1 MQRWLVI
8 LYLGLMTVQYP
19 VIATAST
26 AEADQTLWQ
35 RMAAALGAGE
45 ASQAPTMRREHRE
58 HARSHRSREWEPRQ
72 TAHAH
77 DNNTVTEGTPAAA
90 VAKAAGATGSVPA
103 GTAVAAP
110 LSAPVASKPAIA
122 ATSTVVATR
131 AIELPDL
138 AAAEEE
144 VLLSLG
150 PRRVTTVIVSPP
162 PLKTS
167 SRAAERRG
175 KAGTTISTCDSGERI
190 ITAFYWESR
199 HTASG
204 EPFNPRGMTAAH
216 RTLPF
221 GTQLTVTNPRNGQSV
236 VVTVNDRGPFV
247 SGVNL
252 DLSLGAAKAIGMQGT
267 GSVCIEPSEVAS
279 ASDRMGGSP

>member
-1 MQRWLVI
+1 MQRWRVI

-19 VIATAST
+19 VIAAAST

-35 RMAAALGAGE
+35 RMASALSAGE
-45 ASQAPTMRREHRE
+45 ASQAPTTRHEHRE
-58 HARSHRSREWEPRQ
+58 HARSHRSREWEPR
-72 TAHAH
+72 TAAHAH
-77 DNNTVTEGTPAAA
+77 DNNPVTEGTPAAA
-90 VAKAAGATGSVPA
+90 IAKATGSVPA
-103 GTAVAAP
+103 GTAVAVP
-110 LSAPVASKPAIA
+110 LSAPVPIKPPIA
-122 ATSTVVATR
+122 AASTVMATQ

-138 AAAEEE
+138 AVAEEE

-150 PRRVTTVIVSPP
+150 PRRVTTVTVLPP

-175 KAGTTISTCDSGERI
+175 KAGTTISTCDTGERI

-204 EPFNPRGMTAAH
+204 EPFNPHGMTAAH

-279 ASDRMGGSP
+279 ASYRTSARP

>member
-19 VIATAST
+19 VIAAAST

-45 ASQAPTMRREHRE
+45 ASQAPTTRHEHRE
-58 HARSHRSREWEPRQ
+58 HARSHRSREWEPHQ

-77 DNNTVTEGTPAAA
+77 DNNTATEGTPAAA
-90 VAKAAGATGSVPA
+90 VAKAAGATGAVPA

-110 LSAPVASKPAIA
+110 LFAPIASKPAIA
-122 ATSTVVATR
+122 ATATVVATR

-150 PRRVTTVIVSPP
+150 PRRVTTVTVLPP

-167 SRAAERRG
+167 SRGAAECLAA
-175 KAGTTISTCDSGERI
+175 KPGTTISTCDSGERI

-252 DLSLGAAKAIGMQGT
+252 DLSLGGRQGDRHGRDRIGLHPAQ
-267 GSVCIEPSEVAS
+267 
-279 ASDRMGGSP
+279 